1 MLLFSNSLSGTV
13 SAISI
18 PGLNALTLHGN
29 RFEGD
34 APDLSSLGSLRYL
47 TLFEN
52 EFTGTHTHTY
62 VYAWLIY
69 VSIQFTDMQRHFIA
83 QFLSLQI
90 EAERQ

>member
-52 EFTGTHTHTY
+52 EFTGTHTHICICMVDICTHT
-62 VYAWLIY
+62 VHRYAATVHSS
-69 VSIQFTDMQRHFIA
+69 VS
-83 QFLSLQI
+83 
-90 EAERQ
+90 